1 MTSRPAPPDDEA
13 RLLTAR
19 FVTVVVAGI
28 FCFSAL
34 GALLPVVPLYVKH
47 RLGGGDVEVG
57 IGVGALALG
66 AVLLR
71 PLAGRIGD
79 RYGRKVLMVA
89 GALLFAAM
97 AACTGLVAS
106 LPWLI
111 GTRVLLGLG
120 EASFFVGGTTM
131 ATDLAPVERRGEAVS
146 YWSVSVWGGLALGPV
161 LGEAVLDDTH
171 FGRVW
176 FTAAALAVAAALVSL
191 ATKETRAHTGEA
203 LERGRFIHPA
213 AIRPGVLLTCTVIG
227 IVGFNAFLPLYGP
240 DVGISD
246 VALVFLVNGLV
257 VLSVRVFGARLP
269 DRLGPLWG
277 GTIATAAT
285 ASGLLIVASW
295 HSALG
300 VFVGTIGIALGSAFG
315 YPAFLLMALRD
326 IPESQRG
333 SVVGTFSAFFDFAN
347 GTAGPIFGAIAA
359 ATNYRGAFAAG
370 AALALIAFVLLR
382 FGFVREGKQ
391 SAAPVA
397 PELLEDPLAP

>member
-1 MTSRPAPPDDEA
+1 MSRSVLPDDA
-13 RLLTAR
+13 PRLLTAR

-28 FCFSAL
+28 FCFAAL

-79 RYGRKVLMVA
+79 RYGRRVLMVG

-97 AACTGLVAS
+97 AVCTGIVAS

-120 EASFFVGGTTM
+120 EAAFFVGGTTM

-161 LGEAVLDDTH
+161 LGEVVLEDSH

-176 FTAAALAVAAALVSL
+176 FTAAALATIAAVISL
-191 ATKETRAHTGEA
+191 ATKETRAHTGA
-203 LERGRFIHPA
+203 DLERGRLIHPA

-269 DRLGPLWG
+269 DRLGPVWG

-285 ASGLLIVASW
+285 ASGLLVVATW

-300 VFVGTIGIALGSAFG
+300 VFVGTVGIALGSAFG

-347 GTAGPIFGAIAA
+347 GTAGPIFGGIAA
-359 ATNYRGAFAAG
+359 ATNYRGAFAVG
-370 AALALIAFVLLR
+370 AALALTAFVLVR
-382 FGFVREGKQ
+382 FGFAGEGRG
-391 SAAPVA
+391 STPPVA